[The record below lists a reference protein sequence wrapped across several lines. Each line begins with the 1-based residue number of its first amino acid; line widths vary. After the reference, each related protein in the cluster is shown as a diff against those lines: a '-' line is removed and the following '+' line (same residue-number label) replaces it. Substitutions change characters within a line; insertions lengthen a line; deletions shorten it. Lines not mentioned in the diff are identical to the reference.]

1 MTNRKEQSRL
11 GEILAASGDIAYD
24 WDLIADTI
32 AWHGPVQEVLGP
44 QGSAALV
51 TGDDFNRSINPRD
64 LPRRLKAL
72 SDHFSSGEHYDCEYR
87 VRAGPGRFLWVHDR
101 GAAQFSAAGEPTRMI
116 GTLRAVEK
124 RKQNEAR
131 LEYLAHYDELTGLY
145 NKARLREAL
154 DHALARRV
162 RSKGPTAYLV
172 VGIDKLTLINETF
185 GYETAD
191 AVIVEVGQRLER
203 TLRASD
209 VIGHIGSDRFG
220 VILGDSSESVAAAM
234 ADKTLCAVRVSPVA
248 TPSGPLHVTVSV
260 GIVTFPGGSESAYD
274 IMTKA
279 ETALQEAKR
288 QGRNCFVS
296 YYTSDPQRNE
306 RRRNMRIAEK
316 VRIALK
322 QDRLVLAYQAVVGAK
337 SRRVAYYECLMRMV
351 GDDGAIVPAAEFVP
365 VAEQLGLIK
374 LIDRHA
380 LEMAVDELSRHPAV
394 ELAVNVSGLTV
405 ADRAWLQAFGALLR
419 GTPDV
424 AARLIIEITET
435 AAMQDIEESARFVAA
450 VRGMGCRVALDDFGA
465 GHTSFRHVKSLALD
479 IVKIDGSFV
488 HNVHQDPDNQLF
500 VRTLVGLAE
509 GFGLE
514 TVAECVESAAEADVL
529 ANNGVKYLQGHYF
542 GRPSVERPWRARGKA
557 RDASRPTTHSRLP
570 PRKPR
575 SAAGG

>member
-1 MTNRKEQSRL
+1 MTNRKKQSRL

-24 WDLIADTI
+24 WDLIADSI
-32 AWHGPVQEVLGP
+32 AWHGPVREVLGP
-44 QGSAALV
+44 QDSALA
-51 TGDDFNRSINPRD
+51 TGDDFNGSVNPRD

-72 SDHFSSGEHYDCEYR
+72 SDHFFSGEPYDCEYR

-101 GAAQFSAAGEPTRMI
+101 GAAQFSGSGEPTRMI
-116 GTLRAVEK
+116 GTLRTVEE

-154 DHALARRV
+154 DRALARGV
-162 RSKGPTAYLV
+162 PPKGPTDYLV

-185 GYETAD
+185 GYEIAD
-191 AVIVEVGQRLER
+191 TVIVEVGRRLER
-203 TLRASD
+203 TLRGSD
-209 VIGHIGSDRFG
+209 VIGHIGSDLFG
-220 VILGDSSESVAAAM
+220 VILRNSSKSVAAAM
-234 ADKTLCAVRVSPVA
+234 ADKMLSAVRMSPVA
-248 TPSGPLHVTVSV
+248 TPSGSLHITVSI
-260 GIVTFPGGSESAYD
+260 GIVTSPGVSDSAYD

-279 ETALQEAKR
+279 ETALQEAKH

-296 YYTSDPQRNE
+296 YYTSNVQRNE

-322 QDRLVLAYQAVVGAK
+322 QDRLVLAYQPIVEAK
-337 SRRVAYYECLMRMV
+337 RRRVAYYECLMRMV

-365 VAEQLGLIK
+365 VAEQLGLVK

-380 LEMAVDELSRHPAV
+380 LEMAVGELSRHPGV
-394 ELAVNVSGLTV
+394 RLAINVSGLTV
-405 ADRAWLQAFGALLR
+405 ADRSWLQVFGALLR

-435 AAMQDIEESARFVAA
+435 AAMQDIEQSARFVAA

-465 GHTSFRHVKSLALD
+465 GHTSFRHLKSLALD

-514 TVAECVESAAEADVL
+514 TVAECVERAAEADVL
-529 ANNGVKYLQGHYF
+529 AENGVKYLQGYYLGH
-542 GRPSVERPWRARGKA
+542 PSVERPWRARGQPAEAA
-557 RDASRPTTHSRLP
+557 RATPRSRLP
-570 PRKPR
+570 RRKAR
-575 SAAGG
+575 SAGGG